1 MSAEAQVAEATNA
14 RGMSDPVAADAERV
28 ESVPVNP
35 QDLQVRAS
43 VTVTFRLQY

>member
-1 MSAEAQVAEATNA
+1 MANQTITSDA
-14 RGMSDPVAADAERV
+14 RAMADPVAAEAERV